1 MVDEHV
7 DLGKINLVRN
17 LEGGQTR
24 KANLLK

>member
-17 LEGGQTR
+17 LAGGQTR